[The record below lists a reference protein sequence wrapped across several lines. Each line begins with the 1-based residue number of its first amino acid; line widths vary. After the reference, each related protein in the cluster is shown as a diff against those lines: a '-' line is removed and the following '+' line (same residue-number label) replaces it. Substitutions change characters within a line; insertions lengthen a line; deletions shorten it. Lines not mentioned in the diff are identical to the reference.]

1 MEWRGYLPG
10 SAPNSDIDKKDAC
23 AFSGSGDPGR
33 LLAIKNL
40 EYWKKQVFRNLNFLE
55 ELAGKRFPHENL
67 AHEAF
72 LYLVN
77 RLEEGEWRRVRA
89 FRGDSGFKTFLAVVA
104 RRILEDFSREK
115 FGRFRPPLWLK
126 KQGTLF
132 VEVFRM
138 LCHERLSVGDV
149 VHTLAD
155 PHHGL
160 RDPVVVEEAVAV
172 ILARITDCGQYRG
185 EPLPTD
191 PAELESRQDLHPEL
205 NRLTPEGY
213 LDGLERVGL
222 IEQIAHCL
230 IDEPRSPDQSSLG
243 LLVQEF
249 LLQVKMTSEE
259 RLLLKAV
266 YREGLAVSAAGR
278 LLGWNRNQA
287 SGRHRR
293 LMERIHGALAASGLA
308 EELKN
313 LLDH

>member
-1 MEWRGYLPG
+1 MALKR
-10 SAPNSDIDKKDAC
+10 I
-23 AFSGSGDPGR
+23 
-33 LLAIKNL
+33 
-40 EYWKKQVFRNLNFLE
+40 EYFKKQVFRNWNFLE
-55 ELAGKRFPHENL
+55 SLAGKRFPHENL

-77 RLEEGEWRRVRA
+77 RLEEGEWERVRA
-89 FRGDSGFKTFLAVVA
+89 FRGDSGFKTFLAVVS

-126 KQGTLF
+126 KQGVLF

-138 LCHERLSVGDV
+138 LCHERLTVSDV

-155 PHHGL
+155 PRQGL
-160 RDPVVVEEAVAV
+160 RDPAVVEEAVAV

-191 PAELESRQDLHPEL
+191 METLESHRNLHPEL
-205 NRLTPEGY
+205 HQLTPEAY
-213 LDGLERVGL
+213 LSALERVGL
-222 IEQIAHCL
+222 IELIGHCL
-230 IDEPRSPDQSSLG
+230 IHEPSATATATATAADGQDRLG
-243 LLVQEF
+243 PLVQDF
-249 LLQVKMTSEE
+249 LSRLQMTSEE

-266 YREGLAVSAAGR
+266 YQDGLTVTGAGR

-293 LMERIHGALAASGLA
+293 LMERIHGALEQSGLA
-308 EELKN
+308 RELKN
-313 LLDH
+313 ILD